1 MDASEEGADKAMLEL
16 PHVLDVKV
24 SFLPVH
30 NFTPQRSVEKSPFI
44 LPHEN
49 NTPLNPEQKWYN
61 LAATRIDHASKPG
74 FVKLANPELLTNQIN
89 QVDTVP
95 LKPLDVETEPL
106 SPIRPNYDP
115 LPESQADP
123 NEKPNKRKKNKK
135 NKHNKKERSFEF
147 PLQIV
152 STGLRGPNSK
162 KFVFQWKGR
171 DLGRGRS
178 KHNRIKSSRGGCPGV
193 A

>member
-1 MDASEEGADKAMLEL
+1 MLEL

-30 NFTPQRSVEKSPFI
+30 NFTPQRSITKSPFI

-49 NTPLNPEQKWYN
+49 NTPLNLEQKWYQ
-61 LAATRIDHASKPG
+61 LDSTRIDLAKEPG
-74 FVKLANPELLTNQIN
+74 FKKFVPEYGNEDKITQIDPVNQIEK
-89 QVDTVP
+89 VP
-95 LKPLDVETEPL
+95 IKPLDYETEPL
-106 SPIRPNYDP
+106 SLERPDYDP
-115 LPESQADP
+115 LPESPTDT
-123 NEKPNKRKKNKK
+123 NEKPNKRVKNRKR
-135 NKHNKKERSFEF
+135 KHNKKKRSGNGF

-162 KFVFQWKGR
+162 KFVLQWKGR

-178 KHNRIKSSRGGCPGV
+178 KHNRSKDTVCWGLR
-193 A
+193 